1 MKAES
6 NILPQ
11 QIMVESH
18 DGMADVV
25 LSENIVLIDRDSEQ
39 FYQYDQYRVTV
50 RNRPN
55 LQADIEMHFADWIAY
70 AKAKSLEPIPLTLPQ
85 KVDKHSDDI
94 ATIEQTIEV
103 IFG

>member
-39 FYQYDQYRVTV
+39 FYQYDQYRVTA

-55 LQADIEMHFADWIAY
+55 LQADIETHFADWIAY
-70 AKAKSLEPIPLTLPQ
+70 AKGKEAETPPLTLPQ
-85 KVDKHSDDI
+85 KVDLHDAEIGDI
-94 ATIEQTIEV
+94 VMILEAIV
-103 IFG
+103 